1 MGEGYTYRYP
11 RRRMVRGALRGAT
24 RGLLSILSRVEV
36 AGLEHVPRSGPVI
49 LAANHFSFVD
59 PPIILATTPRMV
71 EFVGGADRVNS
82 PQWTRMLPKLWG
94 FIPAYRGA
102 FSRSTLRGSLEIL
115 EQGGVM
121 GIFPEGGN
129 WAGLLRPARPGVAFL
144 AASSGARVVPVSIAG
159 AEHVLTKKRAPLRV
173 TYHAPVAAPVVTQKG
188 RARRAALEDFGAEIM
203 ARIADGLPDDLRGAH
218 STCPKARAAAEAV
231 SAYPFHAPEM
241 RGI

>member
-1 MGEGYTYRYP
+1 MGEGYTFAYP

-24 RGLLSILSRVEV
+24 RGLLSILSRLEV
-36 AGLEHVPRSGPVI
+36 RGLEHVPKSGPVI

-59 PPIILATTPRMV
+59 PPILLAASPRMV
-71 EFVGGADRVNS
+71 EFIGGADRINS
-82 PQWTRMLPKLWG
+82 PGWTRMLPKLWG

-102 FSRSTLRGSLEIL
+102 FSRSTLRSSLEIL

-129 WAGLLRPARPGVAFL
+129 WAGLLRPARPGIGFL
-144 AASSGARVVPVSIAG
+144 AAASGASVVPVSIAG
-159 AEHVLTKKRAPLRV
+159 AEHVLTQQREPLHV
-173 TYHAPVAAPVVTQKG
+173 TCHTPVPAPVVSAKG
-188 RARRAALEDFGAEIM
+188 RERRAALDAFGAEVM

-218 STCPKARAAAEAV
+218 STCPNARAAAEAV